1 MYGRKTQRL
10 NDGAKRRNEGNFFN
24 TQIWHDQGVEYS
36 NQWDL
41 ENLSEALDPKGKA
54 THSTR
59 HTRKRKRCDAWTC
72 AHLPSTCIPDACKWF
87 LNLTQKIL
95 TTWPIHCHEYVMQ
108 NNEVQF
114 LWPTTSFSLNG
125 YNAE

>member
-1 MYGRKTQRL
+1 MYGRKTQKL

-54 THSTR
+54 TGKHKVKGPVHPR
-59 HTRKRKRCDAWTC
+59 
-72 AHLPSTCIPDACKWF
+72 
-87 LNLTQKIL
+87 
-95 TTWPIHCHEYVMQ
+95 
-108 NNEVQF
+108 
-114 LWPTTSFSLNG
+114 
-125 YNAE
+125 